1 MLSLGA
7 LQSRNIDAMMVFN
20 ERKEDGDFSI
30 ISAPYFL
37 SKDIEIL
44 KVDEDIDT
52 ICDVL
57 YNL

>member
-7 LQSRNIDAMMVFN
+7 LQSRNIDAMIVFN
-20 ERKEDGDFSI
+20 QREQDGDFTT